1 MPLQLSH
8 FLSLQK
14 ILLQPARILSLRYIC
29 ILLQVARM
37 LVKPRGQYDQKRT
50 SEDGKTNKTDTS
62 SISSGELK
70 DFPAP
75 SVRTSERDPVAN
87 LIQGK
92 LQGIPKSSGESNCCI
107 YRVPKSFR
115 KGNKQ
120 SYYKPWAVPI
130 GPYHLG
136 AGGGLEVMQ
145 AFKFNYVKAFLD
157 RYNKMNL
164 DLCVQTVRTWEAKA
178 RSSYAQPFE
187 LSSNDFVLVL
197 LVDATFVL
205 ELMIRNFFPSYID
218 MRDPIYGKPRM
229 IEDVSHDM
237 ILIENQ
243 LPLFVLEGLFTQIGG
258 TLDVSFPDLTH
269 EFFKQLVKIEKFP
282 GHVVCHEVKHF
293 VDFVR
298 HFYYLPSLPLDE
310 EQREDNNNVVCECPS
325 VTTLDEAGIKFVT
338 KTCTSS
344 SFLDI
349 QFTDGVLRIPGFAI
363 DDWTTTLFLNLIA
376 FEQCHEH
383 AVKYISHYIIFLMRC
398 MIRTSKDVDLLVQN
412 KIISSRPGSS
422 RDLLTLLDHIGKDVG
437 LGETNCYFSLCKNL
451 NAYVT
456 QKNEETRNQCIPSA
470 EEVDNNSQEQLF
482 PNSVEDYVYYC
493 NILIMLTFIYKVYY
507 HAHLHRIIT

>member
-1 MPLQLSH
+1 MRTAPADVHFKPPQDTAPADVHFKPPQDGPIQKRPAPAGVHFQPPRKFQLSH
-8 FLSLQK
+8 FLSLQSG
-14 ILLQPARILSLRYIC
+14 PH
-29 ILLQVARM
+29 
-37 LVKPRGQYDQKRT
+37 VKPRGQYDQKRT
-50 SEDGKTNKTDTS
+50 SEDGKTNKTDEP

-75 SVRTSERDPVAN
+75 SVHINERDPVAN
-87 LIQGK
+87 LIESK
-92 LQGIPKSSGESNCCI
+92 LQGIPKSSGESNCI

-115 KGNKQ
+115 KGNKE

-164 DLCVQTVRTWEAKA
+164 DLCVQTVGGIPDV
-178 RSSYAQPFE
+178 SYA
-187 LSSNDFVLVL
+187 
-197 LVDATFVL
+197 
-205 ELMIRNFFPSYID
+205 
-218 MRDPIYGKPRM
+218 
-229 IEDVSHDM
+229 
-237 ILIENQ
+237 
-243 LPLFVLEGLFTQIGG
+243 
-258 TLDVSFPDLTH
+258 DLTLK
-269 EFFKQLVKIEKFP
+269 FFKQLVKIEKFP

-298 HFYYLPSLPLDE
+298 HCYYLPSLPLE
-310 EQREDNNNVVCECPS
+310 KEQREDNNNVICECPT
-325 VTTLDEAGIKFVT
+325 VTTLVEAGVKFVT

-349 QFTDGVLRIPGFAI
+349 QFKDGVLQIPGFAI
-363 DDWTTTLFLNLIA
+363 DDWTTTLFLNLIT

-383 AVKYISHYIIFLMRC
+383 PEKYISHYIFLMRC

-437 LGETNCYFSLCKNL
+437 LGQTNCYFSLCKNL

-456 QKNEETRNQCIPSA
+456 QKNEETRNQCIPLA

-482 PNSVEDYVYYC
+482 QNSLKDYVYYC
-493 NILIMLTFIYKVYY
+493 CSILILLTFIYEVYY
-507 HAHLHRIIT
+507 YMLYS